1 MECKRLQ
8 SEGQT
13 RPQVCNEVK
22 GLVIVFKYCSLKR
35 CENCGLKS
43 IVEICVFS
51 VYKIK
56 KNVFGI
62 MV

>member
-1 MECKRLQ
+1 MYSIIVILPIFKLLKGRLFI
-8 SEGQT
+8 E
-13 RPQVCNEVK
+13 
-22 GLVIVFKYCSLKR
+22 FKNCYLKI

>member
-1 MECKRLQ
+1 MYSIIVVLPIFKLLKGRLFI
-8 SEGQT
+8 E
-13 RPQVCNEVK
+13 
-22 GLVIVFKYCSLKR
+22 FKNCYLKR